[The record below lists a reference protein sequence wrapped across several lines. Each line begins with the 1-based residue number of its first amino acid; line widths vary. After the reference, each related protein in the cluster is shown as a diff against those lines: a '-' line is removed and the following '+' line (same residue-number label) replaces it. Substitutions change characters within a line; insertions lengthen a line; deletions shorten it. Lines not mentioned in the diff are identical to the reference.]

1 MPVLP
6 SGTIVGASS
15 GKAVWPKGA
24 GWSVKQRKNNCSTS
38 LSTSSSSTKG
48 VWSFYTDAS
57 HGIKVGPFTVLIIS
71 ILFIAFVIILHI
83 WAKYTRS

>member
-6 SGTIVGASS
+6 SGAIVGASS
-15 GKAVWPKGA
+15 DKAVWPKGA
-24 GWSVKQRKNNCSTS
+24 GWSVKQRKNNF
-38 LSTSSSSTKG
+38 STSSSSTKG

-57 HGIKVGPFTVLIIS
+57 HGIKIGPFTVLIIS